1 MMLAIFRIQRVGA
14 ASEREGDALRNT
26 QSLGRLIPRL
36 CFSQMLNSNDLAV
49 SLEPPLSAASRASL
63 KLRAVLVLIGFTATV
78 AQIVLL
84 RELMVVSYGNEI
96 SLGVMLTSW
105 LLWTALGS
113 SVLGRFAGRVSNP
126 AKLMAAL
133 QVLLAV
139 LLPATILTVR
149 ATRSLFHALP
159 GELLGPAPIFLAC
172 LITLSCFCAVSG
184 WAFVGGSRFHARE
197 SGSSTA
203 VAVNSVYLLEAAGS
217 ALGGILVSLVF
228 LGALNSLQIA
238 FLVSG
243 LNLMAATVLVLPK
256 RLYRLAAVV
265 ILFAAFVVAG
275 LPQGRRLEAISLARL
290 WPGFRVVATR
300 NSVYGNLAVVETGG
314 IRSLLENGLL
324 MFNAPDPASAEEA
337 VHFALLEH
345 LAPKSLL
352 LIGGGAGGSL
362 LQALQH
368 PSLERVD
375 YVELDPA
382 VLELAERYFPQQWAA
397 ARADPRV
404 HVHHAD
410 GRLFLKT
417 THQIFDVIIVNLPA
431 PQTAQLN
438 RFYTADFFQEA
449 AEKLAAD
456 GVFSFQ
462 LHAAEEYLS
471 PDLSAFLRCIV
482 KSLDQAFPVVRT
494 IPGDIVHFFAT
505 KREGILAANSA
516 ELLSRLRSRHLK
528 TSYVREY
535 YIPFRMMPDRV
546 ADLDE
551 NIRPLAD
558 TPINRDLAPIAYY
571 FDVELWST
579 EFNREYQHVFESVA
593 RIRFGRLLEW
603 AAVLLIV
610 IAAVISCW
618 PGTAARV
625 RGSAGFC
632 AALTGLT
639 MMSLEVLL
647 LLGFQAIYGY
657 VYHQLAIL
665 IALFMSGMALGS
677 WWRLRLAARSSS
689 ATALRATLTQLAG
702 LQILAALSPLLLYLV
717 LNSLAGTKSISTL
730 VVASQIL
737 FPALA
742 LLAGALGGYE
752 FALAAEVFFADARA
766 RAPSMGMLYA
776 VDLIG
781 ACVGALVLSAFL
793 LPLFGF
799 LKAATFIAAV
809 NLVPAVLAFRVG
821 WAKPE
826 LHRA

>member
-1 MMLAIFRIQRVGA
+1 
-14 ASEREGDALRNT
+14 
-26 QSLGRLIPRL
+26 
-36 CFSQMLNSNDLAV
+36 MLNSNDLAV
-49 SLEPPLSAASRASL
+49 SSEPPLPLASRASP

-96 SLGVMLTSW
+96 SLGVMLASW

-113 SVLGRFAGRVSNP
+113 SVLGRFAARASNP

-139 LLPATILTVR
+139 LLPATVFAVR
-149 ATRSLFHALP
+149 ATRGLFHAFP

-172 LITLSCFCAVSG
+172 LISLSCFCAVSG
-184 WAFVGGSRFHARE
+184 CAFVAGGRFLARE
-197 SGSSTA
+197 SGSSA
-203 VAVNSVYLLEAAGS
+203 PVAVNSVYLLEAAGS
-217 ALGGILVSLVF
+217 ALGGVLASLVF
-228 LGALNSLQIA
+228 LRSLNSLQIA
-238 FLVSG
+238 FLISA
-243 LNLMAATVLVLPK
+243 LNLMAAAFLSL
-256 RLYRLAAVV
+256 RQRSYRLATVA
-265 ILFAAFVVAG
+265 ILFVAFVVAA
-275 LPQGRRLEAISLARL
+275 LPQGRRLEAVSLARL
-290 WPGFRVVATR
+290 WPGFRVVDTR

-345 LAPKSLL
+345 PSPKSLL

-368 PSLERVD
+368 RTLERVD

-382 VLELAERYFPQQWAA
+382 VLELADKYFPEQWAA

-417 THQIFDVIIVNLPA
+417 TRQVFDVIIVNLPA

-438 RFYTADFFQEA
+438 RFYTSDFFREA
-449 AEKLAAD
+449 AEKLAGD

-482 KSLDQAFPVVRT
+482 KSLHEAFPVVQT

-505 KREGILAANSA
+505 KRDGILAADSA

-535 YIPFRMMPDRV
+535 YIPFRLMPDRV

-551 NIRPLAD
+551 NIRPLND

-579 EFNREYQHVFESVA
+579 QFNREYQHVFESIA
-593 RIRFGRLLEW
+593 RIRFGRLVEC
-603 AAVLLIV
+603 AAALLVAIAVV
-610 IAAVISCW
+610 IFCW
-618 PGTAARV
+618 PWHDARI

-639 MMSLEVLL
+639 MIGLEVLL

-677 WWRLRLAARSSS
+677 WRRLRFARRSSN
-689 ATALRATLTQLAG
+689 APALRAALTELAG
-702 LQILAALSPLLLYLV
+702 LQILAALSPLALYLV
-717 LNSLAGTKSISTL
+717 LNSLAGTRSMSTL
-730 VVASQIL
+730 AVASLTL

-752 FALAAEVFFADARA
+752 FALATEVYFVDAQSQPA
-766 RAPSMGMLYA
+766 SMGMLYA

-781 ACVGALVLSAFL
+781 ACLGALVLSAFL

-799 LKAATFIAAV
+799 LKAAMFIAAV
-809 NLVPAVLAFRVG
+809 NLVPALLAFRVG
-821 WAKPE
+821 WAKRE
-826 LHRA
+826 LQA

>member
-1 MMLAIFRIQRVGA
+1 LYPHFRQ
-14 ASEREGDALRNT
+14 
-26 QSLGRLIPRL
+26 RL
-36 CFSQMLNSNDLAV
+36 CFSQRLHSNDGAV
-49 SLEPPLSAASRASL
+49 GVESSPSVASRASR
-63 KLRAVLVLIGFTATV
+63 KVVAALVLIGFTATV

-84 RELMVVSYGNEI
+84 RELMVISYGNEI
-96 SLGVMLTSW
+96 SLGVMLASW

-113 SVLGRFAGRVSNP
+113 GVLGRLAARVSNP
-126 AKLMAAL
+126 ATLMAAL
-133 QVLLAV
+133 QVLLAL
-139 LLPATILTVR
+139 LLPATVLGVR
-149 ATRSLFHALP
+149 ATRAVFHAYP
-159 GELLGPAPIFLAC
+159 GEVLGPAPIFLAC
-172 LITLSCFCAVSG
+172 VVTLSCFCAVSG
-184 WAFVGGSRFHARE
+184 WAFVAGSRLHAHE
-197 SGSSTA
+197 SGSSTP

-217 ALGGILVSLVF
+217 ALGGLLVSVVF
-228 LGALNSLQIA
+228 LRSLNSLQIA
-238 FLVSG
+238 FLVST
-243 LNLMAATVLVLPK
+243 LNLMAAAVLSLS
-256 RLYRLAAVV
+256 RRAYRFATIA
-265 ILFAAFVVAG
+265 ILLVAFVAVG
-275 LPQGRRLEAISLARL
+275 LRQGRRLETTSLARL
-290 WPGFRVVATR
+290 WPGFHLVDTR

-345 LAPKSLL
+345 PAPKSLL

-368 PSLERVD
+368 ASLERVD

-382 VLELAERYFPQQWAA
+382 VLGLAEKYFPDQWAA

-404 HVHHAD
+404 HIHYAD

-417 THQIFDVIIVNLPA
+417 AQQVFDVIIVNLPA

-438 RFYTADFFQEA
+438 RFYTSDFFREA
-449 AEKLAAD
+449 AEKLADD

-471 PDLSAFLRCIV
+471 PDLSDFLRCIV
-482 KSLDQAFPVVRT
+482 KSLHEAFPVVQT
-494 IPGDIVHFFAT
+494 IPGDIVHFFAAKKT
-505 KREGILAANSA
+505 GILAADSA
-516 ELLSRLRSRHLK
+516 ELLARLRVRHLQ

-546 ADLDE
+546 ADLDQ
-551 NIRPLAD
+551 NIRPLPA

-579 EFNREYQHVFESVA
+579 QFNRQYQHVFGFVS
-593 RIRFGRLLEW
+593 RIRLGRLVEW
-603 AAVLLIV
+603 AAATLLA
-610 IAAVISCW
+610 IAVVISW
-618 PGTAARV
+618 LPRQSSRL

-639 MMSLEVLL
+639 MIGLEVML

-665 IALFMSGMALGS
+665 IALFMTGMALGS
-677 WWRLRLAARSSS
+677 WWRLQSIFGRASLFGRARASTPRAAMM
-689 ATALRATLTQLAG
+689 ALAG
-702 LQILAALSPLLLYLV
+702 LQIIVSVSPLLLYL
-717 LNSLAGTKSISTL
+717 LLSAFGSLRNPALLAI
-730 VVASQIL
+730 ASQIL

-742 LLAGALGGYE
+742 VLSGLLGGYE
-752 FALAAEVFFADARA
+752 FALATEVFFADTSGRE
-766 RAPSMGMLYA
+766 PGMGVLYG

-781 ACVGALVLSAFL
+781 ACAGALLLSAFL

-799 LKAATFIAAV
+799 LKAAIFIAAV
-809 NLVPAVLAFRVG
+809 NLVPALLAFRVG
-821 WAKPE
+821 WAAKLGPQ
-826 LHRA
+826 A

>member
-1 MMLAIFRIQRVGA
+1 VNVRGVLLGGNEFAAIA
-14 ASEREGDALRNT
+14 
-26 QSLGRLIPRL
+26 RL
-36 CFSQMLNSNDLAV
+36 CFSETLNSNDPAV
-49 SLEPPLSAASRASL
+49 SSDAPVSAASRGSL

-96 SLGVMLTSW
+96 SLGVMLASW

-113 SVLGRFAGRVSNP
+113 SVLGRFTAWASAP
-126 AKLMAAL
+126 AKLMAAV

-139 LLPATILTVR
+139 LLPATVFAAR
-149 ATRSLFHALP
+149 ATRGLFHALP

-172 LITLSCFCAVSG
+172 LLTLSCFCAVSG
-184 WAFVGGSRFHARE
+184 WAFVAGSRFHAHA
-197 SGSSTA
+197 SGSSTS

-217 ALGGILVSLVF
+217 ALGGILVSLLF
-228 LGALNSLQIA
+228 LRSLNSLQIA
-238 FLVSG
+238 FLVSA
-243 LNLMAATVLVLPK
+243 LNLMAAAVLTLHK
-256 RLYRLAAVV
+256 RPYRVATVV
-265 ILFAAFVVAG
+265 ILLVAFVVLG
-275 LPQGRRLEAISLARL
+275 LPQGRHLEAISVARL

-314 IRSLLENGLL
+314 IRSLFENGLL

-345 LAPKSLL
+345 PAPRSLL

-382 VLELAERYFPQQWAA
+382 VLELAEKCFPEQWAA
-397 ARADPRV
+397 ARTDPRV

-417 THQIFDVIIVNLPA
+417 TPQVFDVIIVNLPA

-438 RFYTADFFQEA
+438 RFYTSDFFQEA
-449 AEKLAAD
+449 AEKLAGD
-456 GVFSFQ
+456 GVFSFH

-471 PDLSAFLRCIV
+471 PDLSAFLRCIA
-482 KSLDQAFPVVRT
+482 KSLHQAFPVVQT
-494 IPGDIVHFFAT
+494 IPGDIVHFFAA
-505 KREGILAANSA
+505 KQDGVLAADSS
-516 ELLSRLRSRHLK
+516 ELLLRLRARHLK
-528 TSYVREY
+528 TTYVREY

-551 NIRPLAD
+551 NIRPLPD

-579 EFNREYQHVFESVA
+579 QFNREYQRVFESVA
-593 RIRFGRLLEW
+593 RIRFGRLVEW
-603 AAVLLIV
+603 AVALLV
-610 IAAVISCW
+610 AMAAVISCW
-618 PGTAARV
+618 PAPAARF

-639 MMSLEVLL
+639 MISLEVLL

-677 WWRLRLAARSSS
+677 WWRLRLSGRSSN
-689 ATALRATLTQLAG
+689 ATSLRGALAQLAG
-702 LQILAALSPLLLYLV
+702 LQILAALSPLVLYFV
-717 LNSLAGTKSISTL
+717 LNSLAGTRSLNTL
-730 VVASQIL
+730 SAASQVL

-766 RAPSMGMLYA
+766 RAPSIGMLYA

-799 LKAATFIAAV
+799 LKAAIFIAAA

-821 WAKPE
+821 SAEPE
-826 LHRA
+826 VHRA